1 MRTSTWSTNDFVPF
15 VRFCGL
21 RKEAKYLTRDADRIN
36 RITNALAQSNIDA
49 LVCALPANVLLISGY
64 WPVIGTSIAVITRT
78 GFVHVLAPDDEAE
91 LARGSWADVVQTFSF
106 GSLDEIKTA
115 IDVLRAPLANVVREI
130 GPRIVVGCETGPGV
144 EPASYVGMHLF
155 GTAIYELLS
164 EILSGD
170 AVRTADD
177 LLRQLRSV
185 LSPSEQ
191 GSVRL
196 ACDVA
201 ARAFLHGAESLRSS
215 LKETEAANLFRT
227 SLTSHEGDRT
237 GGSVFCM
244 SGPNS
249 AEAYAAYQ
257 RSRPRKIET
266 GDLVLIHCNSY
277 LNGYW
282 TDITRTFC
290 AGRID
295 QRKQRMYEAIF
306 AARAAALTAIHP
318 GARAAGVDRA
328 ARVVL
333 SDYGF
338 EKEFKHGLGHGVG
351 FAAINHNAVPRL
363 HPASDDLLEP
373 GMIFNI
379 EPAIYFDGFGG
390 MRHCDMVLVTD
401 KGAEVLTPFQ
411 STIESLTVT

>member
-1 MRTSTWSTNDFVPF
+1 M
-15 VRFCGL
+15 L
-21 RKEAKYLTRDADRIN
+21 E
-36 RITNALAQSNIDA
+36 QSNMDA

-91 LARGSWADVVQTFSF
+91 LARGSWADVVETISF

-115 IDVLRAPLANVVREI
+115 VDVLRAPLMKILSDI
-130 GPRIVVGCETGPGV
+130 GRSGPIVVGCELGPTEV
-144 EPASYVGMHLF
+144 PVPYVGMHLF
-155 GTAIYELLS
+155 GTGIYELLS
-164 EILSGD
+164 EVLSPG
-170 AVRTADD
+170 AIRSADD
-177 LLRQLRSV
+177 VLGQLRSV

-191 GSVRL
+191 ASVRR
-196 ACDVA
+196 ACDIA
-201 ARAFLHGAESLRSS
+201 ANAFVQGVKSLRPS
-215 LKETEAANLFRT
+215 LRETEVANLFYEPLAAGEE
-227 SLTSHEGDRT
+227 LTGARA

-249 AEAYAAYQ
+249 AAAYAAYQ
-257 RSRPRKIET
+257 RSRAREIRS

-290 AGRID
+290 VGPVD

-306 AARAAALTAIHP
+306 AARAAALAAIYP
-318 GARAAGVDRA
+318 GARAADIDHA

-338 EKEFKHGLGHGVG
+338 AKEFKHGLGHGVG
-351 FAAINHNAVPRL
+351 FAAINHNAPPRL
-363 HPASDDLLEP
+363 HPASGDILKP

-379 EPAIYFDGFGG
+379 EPAIYFEGYGG
-390 MRHCDMVLVTD
+390 MRHCDMVLLAD
-401 KGAEVLTPFQ
+401 RGPEVLTPFQ
-411 STIESLTVT
+411 STPESLMVARFL